1 MSGVDRLDA
10 VSVTYGTVLMIL
22 AATRHDEAID
32 EAGGDPTPRQI
43 AVLDAALALIVDPK
57 AALTMSS
64 VARAASC
71 SKESLYKWF
80 GDRDGLLTATVKWQA
95 SKVRGRPLGRD
106 ELDRKTLEE
115 SLERFAAD
123 WLTVLSGET
132 SVALNRLAIGEAAG
146 GGGRNLGRIVVEN
159 GPVAM
164 GRRLT
169 PLIELGREAGL
180 VVFDDASEAFRDFFG
195 LVVRDVQIRLLLG
208 DRLELSPSAI
218 RSSASRATRHFL
230 ALYGAEKR
238 SDGPESEILTSTGKE

>member
-1 MSGVDRLDA
+1 MNLATTISDDTTGASDA
-10 VSVTYGTVLMIL
+10 G
-22 AATRHDEAID
+22 D
-32 EAGGDPTPRQI
+32 DPTPRQK

-64 VARAASC
+64 LARAASC

-80 GDRDGLLTATVKWQA
+80 GDRDGLLTATVQWQA
-95 SKVRGRPLGRD
+95 SKVRGMPVRRGELRRD
-106 ELDRKTLEE
+106 MLEA

-146 GGGRNLGRIVVEN
+146 GGGRNLGRIVLQN

-180 VVFDDASEAFRDFFG
+180 LAFEDAGEAFRDFFG

-208 DRLELSPSAI
+208 DRIDLSPSDI
-218 RSSASRATRHFL
+218 RAGAHRATRQFL
-230 ALYGAEKR
+230 ALYGAGQR
-238 SDGPESEILTSTGKE
+238 PDGPKSANPKLAITGKE

>member
-1 MSGVDRLDA
+1 MSDA
-10 VSVTYGTVLMIL
+10 G
-22 AATRHDEAID
+22 D
-32 EAGGDPTPRQI
+32 DPTPRQK

-64 VARAASC
+64 LARAASC

-80 GDRDGLLTATVKWQA
+80 GDRDGLLTATVQWQA
-95 SKVRGRPLGRD
+95 AKVRGMPVRREELGRD
-106 ELDRKTLEE
+106 RLEA

-132 SVALNRLAIGEAAG
+132 SVALNRLAIGDAAG
-146 GGGRNLGRIVVEN
+146 GGGRNLGRIVLQN

-169 PLIELGREAGL
+169 PLLELGREAGL
-180 VVFDDASEAFRDFFG
+180 LAFDDAGEAFRDFFG

-208 DRLELSPSAI
+208 DRIDLSPSDI
-218 RSSASRATRHFL
+218 RVGAARATRQFL
-230 ALYGAEKR
+230 VLYGAGQR
-238 SDGPESEILTSTGKE
+238 PDGPQSANPDFASIGKE

>member
-1 MSGVDRLDA
+1 MGFAAASLNGDMDGAVDD
-10 VSVTYGTVLMIL
+10 
-22 AATRHDEAID
+22 
-32 EAGGDPTPRQI
+32 DPTPRQQ
-43 AVLDAALALIVDPK
+43 AVLDAALSLVVDPK

-95 SKVRGRPLGRD
+95 AKVRGRPLKRG
-106 ELDRKTLEE
+106 ELDRQKLIE

-146 GGGRNLGRIVVEN
+146 EGGGNLGRIVAEN
-159 GPVAM
+159 GPLAM

-169 PLIELGREAGL
+169 PLLELAREAGL
-180 VVFDDASEAFRDFFG
+180 LGFDDAGEAFRDFFG

-208 DRLELSPSAI
+208 DRLILSSSDI
-218 RSSASRATRHFL
+218 RAAAERAARHFL
-230 ALYGAEKR
+230 ALYGTEGR
-238 SDGPESEILTSTGKE
+238 PERPSSQTTNRISTGKE

>member
-1 MSGVDRLDA
+1 MD
-10 VSVTYGTVLMIL
+10 L
-22 AATRHDEAID
+22 ATTISDGDSNGRDVGD
-32 EAGGDPTPRQI
+32 DPTPRQQ
-43 AVLDAALALIVDPK
+43 AVLDAALSLIVDPK

-95 SKVRGRPLGRD
+95 AKVRGRPLKRG
-106 ELDRKTLEE
+106 ELDREKLAE
-115 SLERFAAD
+115 SLERFASD

-146 GGGRNLGRIVVEN
+146 GGGRSLGRIVLQN

-169 PLIELGREAGL
+169 PLLELGREAGL
-180 VVFDDASEAFRDFFG
+180 LAFDDAGEAFRDFFG

-208 DRLELSPSAI
+208 DRHVAMSPSDLRGGAI
-218 RSSASRATRHFL
+218 RATRHFL
-230 ALYGAEKR
+230 ALYGPDQR
-238 SDGPESEILTSTGKE
+238 PDGPISENPTNTGKE

>member
-1 MSGVDRLDA
+1 ME
-10 VSVTYGTVLMIL
+10 L
-22 AATRHDEAID
+22 ATTISERAKAASET
-32 EAGGDPTPRQI
+32 GGDPTPRQK

-64 VARAASC
+64 LARAASC

-80 GDRDGLLTATVKWQA
+80 GDRDGLLTATVQWQA
-95 SKVRGRPLGRD
+95 SKVRGMPVRREELGRQ
-106 ELDRKTLEE
+106 TLEA

-146 GGGRNLGRIVVEN
+146 GGGRNLGRIVLEN

-164 GRRLT
+164 GRRLR
-169 PLIELGREAGL
+169 PLLELGREAGL
-180 VVFDDASEAFRDFFG
+180 LAFDDAGEAFRDFFG

-208 DRLELSPSAI
+208 DRIDLSPSDI
-218 RSSASRATRHFL
+218 RAGAARAARQFL
-230 ALYGAEKR
+230 VLYGAGHR
-238 SDGPESEILTSTGKE
+238 PDGPESAS

>member
-1 MSGVDRLDA
+1 MGFAAASLNGNMDGAVDD
-10 VSVTYGTVLMIL
+10 
-22 AATRHDEAID
+22 
-32 EAGGDPTPRQI
+32 DPTPRQQ
-43 AVLDAALALIVDPK
+43 AVLDAALALVVDPK

-95 SKVRGRPLGRD
+95 AKVRGRPLKRG
-106 ELDRKTLEE
+106 ELDRQKLVE

-146 GGGRNLGRIVVEN
+146 EGGGNLGRIVAEN
-159 GPVAM
+159 GPLAM

-169 PLIELGREAGL
+169 PLLELAREAGL
-180 VVFDDASEAFRDFFG
+180 LGFDDAGEAFRDFFG

-208 DRLELSPSAI
+208 DRLILSSSDI
-218 RSSASRATRHFL
+218 RAAAERAARHFL
-230 ALYGAEKR
+230 ALYGTEGR
-238 SDGPESEILTSTGKE
+238 PERPSSQTTNRLSTGKE